1 MMNCFA
7 KWQHNTVLAWKM
19 IAKIG
24 LSSVRVS
31 FQRDS
36 SHETCI
42 DQLVTQSGVIDTES
56 LPKEQDIN
64 RDSDEH
70 R

>member
-1 MMNCFA
+1 MNCFA

-19 IAKIG
+19 IAEIV
-24 LSSVRVS
+24 LSSVRGS

-36 SHETCI
+36 SHEACI
-42 DQLVTQSGVIDTES
+42 DQVVTQSEMMGTES

-64 RDSDEH
+64 GGSDEH